1 MDIDQEAEENS
12 RRVQVRFFTKLK
24 PPLKVPATSIAIPS
38 NLTRLGLS
46 TVVNNLLEAGNPDWE
61 LEPFD
66 FLIDGELKNKLEIH
80 FESRNRLQ
88 CELQD
93 AIMRQIPDCGHL
105 PHVQKPGSVAKLI
118 VDFSRG
124 GCS

>member
-1 MDIDQEAEENS
+1 MFIILAPKNLVSGMVIRTFVTLNDNIQS
-12 RRVQVRFFTKLK
+12 FTGYC
-24 PPLKVPATSIAIPS
+24 A
-38 NLTRLGLS
+38 NMQ
-46 TVVNNLLEAGNPDWE
+46 
-61 LEPFD
+61 
-66 FLIDGELKNKLEIH
+66 
-80 FESRNRLQ
+80 RLQ